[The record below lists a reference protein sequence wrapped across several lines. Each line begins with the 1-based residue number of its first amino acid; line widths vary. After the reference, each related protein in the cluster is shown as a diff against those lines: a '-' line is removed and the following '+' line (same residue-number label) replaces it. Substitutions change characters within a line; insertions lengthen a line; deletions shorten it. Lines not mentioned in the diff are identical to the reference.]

1 MNFNFLDKINS
12 PQDLKKLSNQELNIL
27 CSEIRE
33 QIINTISKTGGHIA
47 SSLGVVELTVALHK
61 IFNSPNDK
69 IVWDVGHQAYAHKL
83 LTGRRKNF
91 HTIRQENGLSG
102 FPRQSESDH
111 DAFIAGHS
119 STSISAACGICK
131 ADEILYN
138 SNNFTIVVIGDG
150 SLTGGLSYE
159 GLNNASQHGREKLIV
174 ILNDNNMSISKNVGA
189 IAKYLSKIRSAKGY
203 FKIKDKINNSI
214 LKIPVVGES
223 VRQAL
228 IKSKSAIKETIYH
241 SNFFENLGFEYLG
254 PIDGHDLDSLFNI
267 LQRAKDLSKPVFIH
281 IRTIKGKGLRVAE
294 KDPCQYHG
302 ISKQDPN
309 KISQESFKDFSEVF
323 GDEILKIASVD
334 KKIIAITA
342 AMRNGTG
349 LEKFSKKLPKQFF
362 DVGIAEQHA
371 VTFAAG
377 LASKGCIPVFAVYS
391 SFLQRSFDQ
400 IIHDAAIENQHIV
413 LAIDR
418 AGVVGEDG
426 ETHQG
431 IFDVSFLSLIPG
443 VTIFAPSNYSEL
455 RKFLNIA
462 IYECPGVVAVR
473 YPRGKESYLRE
484 KYVINNQQS
493 YHIWHENNS
502 DTLIITYGRLFSF
515 VCDFKDSLELEQK
528 NISIL
533 KLDKIWPLDNEIII
547 LACRFKKIIFIEESI
562 KNGSIAE
569 HFGIKLLENNYN
581 GKYII
586 KSIDNQFVGQASVN
600 RSLEKLG
607 FNFFDLDQILNK
619 I

>member
-1 MNFNFLDKINS
+1 MSLNFLDKINS
-12 PQDLKKLSNQELNIL
+12 PSDLKKLDNTKLNIL
-27 CSEIRE
+27 CREIRE
-33 QIINTISKTGGHIA
+33 EIIKTISSTGGHIA

-61 IFNSPNDK
+61 IFDSPNDK
-69 IVWDVGHQAYAHKL
+69 IIWDVGHQSYAHKL
-83 LTGRRKNF
+83 ITGRRERFK
-91 HTIRQENGLSG
+91 TIRQENGLSG

-131 ADEILYN
+131 ASEILGN
-138 SNNFTIVVIGDG
+138 NNFTIVVIGDG
-150 SLTGGLSYE
+150 SLTGGLAYE
-159 GLNNASQHGREKLIV
+159 GLNNASQHGREKLII

-189 IAKYLSKIRSAKGY
+189 IAKYLSKIRSAKSY

-214 LKIPVVGES
+214 LKIPVVGNS
-223 VRQAL
+223 IRKAL
-228 IKSKSAIKETIYH
+228 TTSKSALKETIYH

-254 PIDGHDLDSLFNI
+254 PIDGHDLDSLFNV

-281 IRTIKGKGLRVAE
+281 IRTKKGKGFKVAE
-294 KDPCQYHG
+294 KNPCEYHG
-302 ISKQDPN
+302 ISKQSLN
-309 KISQESFKDFSEVF
+309 KNSQENFKDFSNVF
-323 GDEILKIASVD
+323 GDEILNIASKD

-371 VTFAAG
+371 VTFSAG

-400 IIHDAAIENQHIV
+400 IIHDAAIENQHLV

-431 IFDVSFLSLIPG
+431 IFDVSFLSLIPN

-455 RKFLNIA
+455 RKFLNVA
-462 IYECPGVVAVR
+462 IYESTGIVAIR
-473 YPRGKESYLRE
+473 YPRGKEPKLQE
-484 KYVINNQQS
+484 KYIINNKEI
-493 YHIWHENNS
+493 YHVWHENNS
-502 DTLIITYGRLFSF
+502 DILIITYGRLFSF
-515 VCDFKDSLELEQK
+515 VCEFKDYLESKQK

-533 KLDKIWPLDNEIII
+533 KLDKIWPIDDKISI
-547 LACRFKKIIFIEESI
+547 LINKFKKIIFVEESI
-562 KNGSIAE
+562 KNGSISE
-569 HFGIKLLENNYN
+569 HLGVKLLENNYN
-581 GKYII
+581 GRYII
-586 KSIDNQFVGQASVN
+586 KAIDNKFIEQASVDK
-600 RSLEKLG
+600 SLEKLG
-607 FNFFDLDQILNK
+607 FNFDELEQLLNK
-619 I
+619 K